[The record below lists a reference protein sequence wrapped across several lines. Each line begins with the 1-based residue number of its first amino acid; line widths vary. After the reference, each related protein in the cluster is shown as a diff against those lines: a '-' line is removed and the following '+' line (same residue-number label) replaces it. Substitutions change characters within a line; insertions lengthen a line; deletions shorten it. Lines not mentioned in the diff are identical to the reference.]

1 MIEQDMRESESCSV
15 ISNSL
20 RPHEL
25 YSPWNSP
32 GQNTGVGSPSLL
44 QGIFPT
50 QGSNPDLLHCRWIL
64 DHLSHKGSQRLLERV
79 TYPFSSRYSQ
89 PKNQTKVSFIV
100 GGFFTNWAI
109 RKAPLKWNPQ
119 LNPKAVP
126 PLLPDGF
133 DLLIWSNYLF
143 YGADYSSWWLF
154 LHLFIHPLS

>member
-1 MIEQDMRESESCSV
+1 MGERHTLFVIRSLKRSEVKVSQSCLTLCDPMDYAV
-15 ISNSL
+15 HGI
-20 RPHEL
+20 
-25 YSPWNSP
+25 
-32 GQNTGVGSPSLL
+32 L
-44 QGIFPT
+44 QA
-50 QGSNPDLLHCRWIL
+50 RIL
-64 DHLSHKGSQRLLERV
+64 EWV
-79 TYPFSSRYSQ
+79 AYPFSSRSSWSR
-89 PKNQTKVSFIV
+89 NRTGVSSIV

-154 LHLFIHPLS
+154 LHLFIHSLS